1 MWEQEF
7 LQRVKKVP
15 INFILR
21 YENLKK
27 GTFTEDSF
35 SEDMT
40 QVEFFKHCLELAE
53 RFEKLNQEEQR
64 TIYKI
69 TRISIN

>member
-1 MWEQEF
+1 MWEQDF
-7 LQRVKKVP
+7 LQKVKKEP

-35 SEDMT
+35 NHKMT
-40 QVEFFKHCLELAE
+40 QVEFFKHCLQLAE

-64 TIYKI
+64 TTYKI
-69 TRISIN
+69 TQISIK